1 MRILPIILFLV
12 LVKGEAT
19 MKRVPA
25 VAGAFYPR
33 DRTELSRVVDGLL
46 AQAPEETI
54 PGRILGA
61 MVPHA
66 GYSYS
71 GGVAARVYKA
81 IAGMELE
88 TVVLVGPSHQAYFKG
103 VAVYARGSW
112 QTPLGEVE
120 VDEELAEELLAQN
133 PDIRELPEVH
143 RREHSLEVQLPFLQR
158 TFKGFK
164 ILPVMMG
171 DQSLKTCQVLAEG
184 LVRVCRGRRL
194 LLLASSDLYHGGSY
208 KECVAT
214 DARTLGFVERYD
226 PEGLAEALVRSDAQA
241 CGGGP
246 VVAVMLAARGL
257 GANRADVLYNTNSD
271 DITGE
276 RGGYVVGY
284 GAAVFYAAD

>member
-1 MRILPIILFLV
+1 
-12 LVKGEAT
+12 
-19 MKRVPA
+19 MKRAPA

-33 DRTELSRVVDGLL
+33 DRAELSGMVEEFL

-54 PGRILGA
+54 PGHIIGV

-66 GYSYS
+66 GYPYS

-88 TVVLVGPSHQAYFKG
+88 TVVLVGPSHQAYFEG
-103 VAVYARGSW
+103 VAVYARGNW

-120 VDEELAEELLAQN
+120 VDGRLAEELLAQN
-133 PDIRELPEVH
+133 PVIRDLPEAH
-143 RREHSLEVQLPFLQR
+143 RREHSLEVQLPFLQGV
-158 TFKGFK
+158 FEGFK

-171 DQSLKTCQVLAEG
+171 DQSLKTCQILSEALAKVG
-184 LVRVCRGRRL
+184 RGRQL

-208 KECVAT
+208 EECVAT

-226 PEGLAEALVRSDAQA
+226 PEGLAKALERGDAQA

-246 VVAVMLAARGL
+246 VVAVMMAARGL
-257 GANRADVLYNTNSD
+257 GANRAKLLYNTNSND
-271 DITGE
+271 VTGE

-284 GAAVFYAAD
+284 GAAVFYAVD